1 MSQTLSFNQV
11 SDWLSWLEQQHPSHE
26 IDMGL
31 ERIRQVSKRL
41 LKNTPIAKQVIT
53 VAGTNGK
60 GSTVAF
66 LSAILDQAGLSY
78 ASLTSPHF
86 MHFNE
91 RIQFQGKPIDDKAL
105 CASFERVNKARY
117 DANDVATQLTYFEFN
132 ALLAFDLMQR
142 ADLDVAVLEIGLGG
156 RLDAVNLIDADVA
169 IVTSIAI
176 DHVDWLGDNIDLIG
190 REKAGIYRAHKTA
203 IVGGVVGAVDCPS
216 SVSEY
221 AQEINAQC
229 LQNGIDFKVENDTWS
244 NTQGLLIELPKTN
257 LPSMNMAAVVQA
269 VNCITFDIKP
279 CDITS
284 GLAKAR
290 LIGRFQRLQWQGK
303 QVILDVAHN
312 PHAAKNLA
320 ATLALEASE
329 GKAIA
334 VLAMLGDKDYKQ
346 VITTLKDSFDV
357 WMLATSEGVRGLS
370 SQVLAEQVT
379 SNGVTAN
386 QVAVFN
392 TPLEAFSEA
401 LKVAAPNDT
410 IIVFGSFV
418 TVGEILTLTQ
428 PK

>member
-1 MSQTLSFNQV
+1 
-11 SDWLSWLEQQHPSHE
+11 
-26 IDMGL
+26 
-31 ERIRQVSKRL
+31 
-41 LKNTPIAKQVIT
+41 
-53 VAGTNGK
+53 
-60 GSTVAF
+60 
-66 LSAILDQAGLSY
+66 
-78 ASLTSPHF
+78 
-86 MHFNE
+86 
-91 RIQFQGKPIDDKAL
+91 
-105 CASFERVNKARY
+105 
-117 DANDVATQLTYFEFN
+117 
-132 ALLAFDLMQR
+132 
-142 ADLDVAVLEIGLGG
+142 
-156 RLDAVNLIDADVA
+156 
-169 IVTSIAI
+169 
-176 DHVDWLGDNIDLIG
+176 
-190 REKAGIYRAHKTA
+190 
-203 IVGGVVGAVDCPS
+203 
-216 SVSEY
+216 VSEY

-279 CDITS
+279 CDITL

-379 SNGVTAN
+379 SNGVNAN